1 MSQHK
6 PTRLV
11 QRLKGG
17 RTGDPLAPTSSL
29 PPEQREQLV
38 HNEQRGE
45 PGIRSAEPGRSDCAC
60 HPSAQ
65 ALLGPRHNVNLNS
78 ETADPSLARGARN
91 LAVLGIIVL
100 LNIVTMIAE
109 LATGYAAHS
118 VSLTADGWHMAG
130 HTVALGLTY
139 FVMRHLLRARA
150 AQSNVRSTG
159 EAMLDMRL
167 VRIERF
173 TGLANAGLLVAVGA
187 FTVFDAMQAFAE
199 SRAEDFKIALGVACV
214 GLVVNVAGGFLLH
227 DSHDKNNVAERG
239 MYLHILSDAL
249 MSLLAIGALAAGLFA
264 GVTYADPMVGVLG
277 GLVILKWGA
286 SLFVQGLRK

>member
-1 MSQHK
+1 MSQHT

-17 RTGDPLAPTSSL
+17 RTGDPLVLASSV
-29 PPEQREQLV
+29 PPEQQVKLKHREQQTV
-38 HNEQRGE
+38 RGMRGGE
-45 PGIRSAEPGRSDCAC
+45 PGPSDCAC

-65 ALLGPRHNVNLNS
+65 ALLSLPENIDTS
-78 ETADPSLARGARN
+78 KETAEMALARGARN
-91 LAVLGIIVL
+91 LGVLGIIVL
-100 LNIVTMIAE
+100 LNVVTMTAE
-109 LATGYAAHS
+109 LATGYASHS
-118 VSLTADGWHMAG
+118 VSLTADGWHMVG

-150 AQSNVRSTG
+150 ARSTARSAG
-159 EAMLDMRL
+159 EPMLDMRL
-167 VRIERF
+167 LRIERF

-187 FTVFDAMQAFAE
+187 FTVFDAVQAFTE

-214 GLVVNVAGGFLLH
+214 GLVVNVAGGVLLQN
-227 DSHDKNNVAERG
+227 SHDKHNVAERG

-249 MSLLAIGALAAGLFA
+249 MSLLAIGALAAGFFA
-264 GVTYADPMVGVLG
+264 GVTYADPVVGVLG

-286 SLFVQGLRK
+286 SLFAQGLRK